1 MEKRIIVTAKSFKN
15 SDCNSGRCFRH
26 GDNSPFLLKSYI
38 GLGEGCTR
46 KDQRTTVTVF
56 LTSSS
61 PFLRLLK
68 NSVEKKS
75 KTYVTGSDTVCL
87 NNASARRCGCRNSQ
101 PVTAHSLTRKTHNNR
116 FSSGSHPEQ
125 NGKSRRTRSEQ
136 SYSPHR
142 QSKNGKTSSLIR
154 NIFPCPTSSG
164 KKSGN
169 CFFTSTAR
177 ASQACTTDSE
187 TPAYSLISLLP

>member
-1 MEKRIIVTAKSFKN
+1 MTKRIIVTAKSFKN
-15 SDCNSGRCFRH
+15 SENSSGRCFRH
-26 GDNSPFLLKSYI
+26 GDNSQFPLKSI
-38 GLGEGCTR
+38 MGLGEGCTR
-46 KDQRTTVTVF
+46 KDRRTSAIVF

-61 PFLRLLK
+61 PSSCLLK
-68 NSVEKKS
+68 NSTEKKS
-75 KTYVTGSDTVCL
+75 KIFIAGDIVCP